1 MTARRLFS
9 ATFLL
14 LSAALS
20 GTALADTPD
29 GFVKTGQ
36 TSLTGLLQQAA
47 SAQREAQMTA
57 AIDRLVDYPELV
69 HRCFRDDWAQLSAAQ
84 KTEVT
89 ELLHKLVDK
98 DYRKTLKR
106 TQGYTVTYTGTRP
119 TGADTRVRTE
129 AKSNTNPRDPAV
141 SVDYVVAGATGGPYR
156 VVDIITEGSSLTNV
170 YYGDFHKMLTTAGQ
184 GYARIVTTLK
194 SKLPPP
200 PTAVNANAATVVNT
214 NAATVVNATARAPSI
229 KSE

>member
-1 MTARRLFS
+1 MNLRPLFV
-9 ATFLL
+9 LL
-14 LSAALS
+14 FSAALS

-36 TSLTGLLQQAA
+36 TNLSGLIQQAP

-57 AIDRLVDYPELV
+57 AMDRLVDYPELV
-69 HRCFRDDWAQLSAAQ
+69 HRCFREDWALLSAAQ

-89 ELLHKLVDK
+89 DLLHKLVDK
-98 DYRKTLKR
+98 DYRKTLKG
-106 TQGYTVTYTGTRP
+106 TKGYTVTYTGTRP

-129 AKSNTNPRDPAV
+129 AKSNTNPRDPVV
-141 SVDYVVAGATGGPYR
+141 SVDYVVAGPAGGPYR

-170 YYGDFHKMLTTAGQ
+170 YYGDFHKMLATAGQ
-184 GYARIVTTLK
+184 GYAQIVTTLK
-194 SKLPPP
+194 SKLPAV
-200 PTAVNANAATVVNT
+200 TAVNTTSAATT
-214 NAATVVNATARAPSI
+214 PSI